1 MLKIINFTECKL
13 CFNEINGK
21 KSYRV
26 CALIKEV
33 ENLKSPRVHV
43 YSCPILSDP
52 MDCSCL
58 WSHELWATRLLCP
71 WDSSGKNTEVACHFL
86 LNGIFLTQ
94 GLNPHLLHLLHWQVG
109 SFPLHHMGSP
119 KKKPY
124 THLLNWICGWG
135 ISYIAFIK
143 APYGE
148 FIKYLNKN
156 NADIL

>member
-1 MLKIINFTECKL
+1 MLKIINFTEYKL

-52 MDCSCL
+52 MDCRSF
-58 WSHELWATRLLCP
+58 WSHGLWATRLLCP
-71 WDSSGKNTEVACHFL
+71 WDSSGRNTGVACHFL
-86 LNGIFLTQ
+86 LQGIFLTQ
-94 GLNPHLLHLLHWQVG
+94 GLTPHLLHLLHWQVG

-119 KKKPY
+119 KKKALYP
-124 THLLNWICGWG
+124 
-135 ISYIAFIK
+135 FIK
-143 APYGE
+143 
-148 FIKYLNKN
+148 LNLWLRHFLHCFHQSSLWRIYKIFN
-156 NADIL
+156 